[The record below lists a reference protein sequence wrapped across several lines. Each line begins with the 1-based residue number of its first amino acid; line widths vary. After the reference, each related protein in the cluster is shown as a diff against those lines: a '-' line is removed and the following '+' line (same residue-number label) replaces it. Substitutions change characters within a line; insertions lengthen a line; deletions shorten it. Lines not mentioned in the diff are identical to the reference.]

1 MQHAGEAAEPSYS
14 VIAPSEKHSLET
26 TFKRGQRRRRRDRVW
41 KTVPH
46 PRRLA
51 ATADGK
57 GTVADGEQTHRRN
70 NESARRRGWAEHITH
85 SLEAALFCRYAL
97 YSYSLIFLCVGIT
110 LLFSKLLF
118 QLSDF
123 TCLVFSH
130 TNEQQ
135 YSFSER

>member
-46 PRRLA
+46 PRRLT

-70 NESARRRGWAEHITH
+70 NESARRRGWAEHRRRR
-85 SLEAALFCRYAL
+85 ALHIHYRRHFFVGML
-97 YSYSLIFLCVGIT
+97 YIPT
-110 LLFSKLLF
+110 L
-118 QLSDF
+118 
-123 TCLVFSH
+123 
-130 TNEQQ
+130 
-135 YSFSER
+135 